1 MKVGLAGGDEE
12 CAWNANCDLLYE
24 KRSVWRWIHQD
35 KCVSFQL
42 IVFRHLKREKL
53 KKKQIMFVISY
64 SKSFFSKIISL
75 SAFLQYF

>member
-1 MKVGLAGGDEE
+1 MK
-12 CAWNANCDLLYE
+12 NAPGMLIVICYE

-42 IVFRHLKREKL
+42 IVFRHLKKGEI
-53 KKKQIMFVISY
+53 KKKAINVCNFIFEIL
-64 SKSFFSKIISL
+64 FFSKIISL